1 MKKVL
6 FICSLTI
13 LLLSSCATT
22 QTAFT
27 PITLTETA
35 TVIGSKNDVYVKAN
49 LWLVDVFNSAKSVI
63 QFSDKDA
70 GVIKGKYNLYFKSSG
85 QYIGELEK
93 DAIITLNAS
102 ENQLT
107 ITVTC
112 DGRPFGFGLYP
123 LTQMNSDLNGLI
135 EKFKSEFWKT
145 KIGKLNN

>member
-1 MKKVL
+1 MLV
-6 FICSLTI
+6 FT
-13 LLLSSCATT
+13 SCATT

-35 TVIGSKNDVYVKAN
+35 TVIGTKNDVYVKAN

-70 GVIKGKYNLYFKSSG
+70 GVIKGKYVLYFKPSG
-85 QYIGELEK
+85 QYVGELER

-112 DGRPFGFGLYP
+112 NERPMGIFYSG
-123 LTQMNSDLNGLI
+123 TQMDADLNGLI